1 MSIFDPWSP
10 TDVDECADG
19 EQDCHARGMLCKNL
33 IGTFACI
40 CPPGMRPQPGSREG
54 CTGTEGFP
62 NPSHHRQESSKPE
75 GIGQADMDPGGGGQ
89 LWGLWPPCLP
99 ASLPYASRLR

>member
-40 CPPGMRPQPGSREG
+40 CPPLAKISMVTPY
-54 CTGTEGFP
+54 
-62 NPSHHRQESSKPE
+62 K
-75 GIGQADMDPGGGGQ
+75 I
-89 LWGLWPPCLP
+89 LP
-99 ASLPYASRLR
+99 LLDFLCDHFLYLKFSFSWLL